1 MTRLSA
7 RLLAAAVAA
16 VLICGTATADAAY
29 PNTPTG
35 ALRDCNQGHNRLV
48 GHYSLKV
55 LQQALHEL
63 KTNSLQYTNCADVLT
78 QAIQALE
85 LTRPKPPTHP
95 RSSGKVTRGQA
106 VPTPTTPNLIK
117 KQLDQL
123 NAQGSGPTTIS
134 GRTVTPG
141 TVTIRGASFLSSLPT
156 PLLIVLAALLATV
169 IAVSVRTIHQVVRSR
184 RTR

>member
-1 MTRLSA
+1 M
-7 RLLAAAVAA
+7 
-16 VLICGTATADAAY
+16 LICGSATASAAY

-35 ALRDCNQGHNRLV
+35 ALRDCYQGHNRLV

-55 LQQALHEL
+55 LQQALHDL

-85 LTRPKPPTHP
+85 LTRPKTPRTHP
-95 RSSGKVTRGQA
+95 RSAKVTRGRVGPA
-106 VPTPTTPNLIK
+106 RTTPALIK
-117 KQLDQL
+117 QQLDEL

-156 PLLIVLAALLATV
+156 PLLIVLGALLATV
-169 IAVSVRTIHQVVRSR
+169 LAVSARAIHQVVCTR
-184 RTR
+184 RPH

>member
-7 RLLAAAVAA
+7 RLLAAAVAV
-16 VLICGTATADAAY
+16 VLICGTATANAAY

-35 ALRDCNQGHNRLV
+35 ALQDCNQGHNRLV

-85 LTRPKPPTHP
+85 LTRPKPAAHP
-95 RSSGKVTRGQA
+95 SASTKVTRGQA
-106 VPTPTTPNLIK
+106 PTPTTPDLIK
-117 KQLDQL
+117 KQLDEL

-141 TVTIRGASFLSSLPT
+141 RVTVRGASVLSSLPT

-169 IAVSVRTIHQVVRSR
+169 IAVSVRAIHQVVRTR
-184 RTR
+184 RPH

>member
-1 MTRLSA
+1 MTRPSA
-7 RLLAAAVAA
+7 RLVAAALAG
-16 VLICGTATADAAY
+16 VLMCGSATANAAY
-29 PNTPTG
+29 PNTPSG
-35 ALRDCNQGHNRLV
+35 ALKDCSQGHNHLV

-55 LQQALHEL
+55 LQQALHDL

-85 LTRPKPPTHP
+85 LTTHKPAKHP
-95 RSSGKVTRGQA
+95 GGAKVTKGRIG
-106 VPTPTTPNLIK
+106 PPRTTPNLIQ

-134 GRTVTPG
+134 GRAVTPG

-169 IAVSVRTIHQVVRSR
+169 IAVSARAIHQLVRPR
-184 RTR
+184 RPS

>member
-7 RLLAAAVAA
+7 RLVAAALAA
-16 VLICGTATADAAY
+16 VLICGSGTASAAY
-29 PNTPTG
+29 PNTPQAALQDCG
-35 ALRDCNQGHNRLV
+35 AAHDPLV

-55 LQQALHEL
+55 LQQALHDL
-63 KTNSLQYTNCADVLT
+63 KTYAQQYTNCETVLT

-85 LTRPKPPTHP
+85 LTAHKTSGHP
-95 RSSGKVTRGQA
+95 GGAKVTKGRVGPA
-106 VPTPTTPNLIK
+106 RTTPDLIRQ
-117 KQLDQL
+117 QLNEL

-156 PLLIVLAALLATV
+156 
-169 IAVSVRTIHQVVRSR
+169 
-184 RTR
+184 